1 MEVIITLTDNTKL
14 TFKRNPADL
23 RKARLNK
30 EIILLFPNL
39 KIFTGKI
46 RRRPDPD
53 DDTVI
58 IYPDEGPI
66 GGEVRIKDI
75 TAWCYAPK
83 TWNQEGGDL

>member
-1 MEVIITLTDNTKL
+1 MEVIITFTDNKKL

-23 RKARLNK
+23 SKARLNK

-66 GGEVRIKDI
+66 GGEVRIEAI

-83 TWNQEGGDL
+83 TWNQEGGEL

>member
-1 MEVIITLTDNTKL
+1 MEVIITFKDDTNL
-14 TFKRNPADL
+14 TFKRNPEDL

-75 TAWCYAPK
+75 IAWCYAPK
-83 TWNQEGGDL
+83 TWNQEGGEQ